1 MSEEL
6 GKYPFCIIK
15 KDSVDDLGR
24 AVLDG
29 EERQLLAIPYKEFA
43 MVVAEAPIKIYH
55 PKKEN
60 VMNHQNTISA
70 VMEQTDVIPMSF
82 GNVFQSE
89 EDIELLLQNLYENL
103 QELFPQIEGRFEVGL
118 KVIAKK
124 EWLQEE
130 MNNQSK
136 AQKLK
141 KKIENKSKEASYY
154 DRIELGD
161 FARTFMKS
169 KGEEAAQ
176 AIFLPL
182 AEIAASAKQTQ
193 TLGEKM
199 LLNTSFLVD
208 ARKEE
213 EFDAKVNELYEQWED
228 KVEFKYTGPWPAYNF
243 IDIKLEARKVQ

>member
-24 AVLDG
+24 AVLEG
-29 EERQLLAIPYKEFA
+29 EERQLFAIPYKEFA

-154 DRIELGD
+154 DRIEL
-161 FARTFMKS
+161 
-169 KGEEAAQ
+169 
-176 AIFLPL
+176 
-182 AEIAASAKQTQ
+182 
-193 TLGEKM
+193 
-199 LLNTSFLVD
+199 LL
-208 ARKEE
+208 
-213 EFDAKVNELYEQWED
+213 YH
-228 KVEFKYTGPWPAYNF
+228 
-243 IDIKLEARKVQ
+243 